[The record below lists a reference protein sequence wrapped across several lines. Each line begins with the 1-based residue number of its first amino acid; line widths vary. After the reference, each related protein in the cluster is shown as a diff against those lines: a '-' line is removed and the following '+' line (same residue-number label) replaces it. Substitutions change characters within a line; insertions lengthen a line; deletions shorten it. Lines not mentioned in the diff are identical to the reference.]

1 MQAVPVM
8 SERSFHLNSHPSWT
22 TKNWCFWIV
31 VLKKILQSPLDSKEV
46 KPVNPKGNKSWIFIG
61 RTDVEAEAPI
71 LGSPEWLTGKDPDAG
86 KDWGQEEKGMT
97 EDEMVGWHHRLN
109 GHESEETPGDGKGQG
124 SLACCSPGGHEES
137 DTTEW
142 LKNSNNDPSSQL
154 SIYPFI
160 YTFIPLSLYLYAVQ
174 RIVITWSLWS
184 AVKRQEINDR
194 NSHMGQIPEN
204 QGRHSRES
212 TAPGGVTQDT
222 LHASSDE
229 LWQHTGKL
237 TVDSKTSSKS
247 KPWALSWSNK
257 NSCSLVSHRET
268 SFLSPPTGIVPKSE
282 ALLPGSAQNLDLTP
296 YSPYSEP
303 SESVVV

>member
-1 MQAVPVM
+1 M

-86 KDWGQEEKGMT
+86 KDWEQEDKGMT
-97 EDEMVGWHHRLN
+97 EDEMVGWYHQLN

-124 SLACCSPGGHEES
+124 SLACCSPWGHEES

-160 YTFIPLSLYLYAVQ
+160 YTFIPLSLYLYSVQ
-174 RIVITWSLWS
+174 HIVITWSLWT

-194 NSHMGQIPEN
+194 NRHMGQIPEN
-204 QGRHSRES
+204 QGRCPDSLLLLVGDTGYASCLQWWVVPTHREAHCWL
-212 TAPGGVTQDT
+212 TNQFQIKT
-222 LHASSDE
+222 L
-229 LWQHTGKL
+229 
-237 TVDSKTSSKS
+237 
-247 KPWALSWSNK
+247 ALSWSNK

-268 SFLSPPTGIVPKSE
+268 SFLSPPTGIVLKSE
-282 ALLPGSAQNLDLTP
+282 ALLPGSAQSLDL
-296 YSPYSEP
+296 SRFILSHQNLLLL
-303 SESVVV
+303 SH